1 MNFEDYSLYTIRI
14 GKLAERVYETANRR
28 DFEKAVE
35 LAFVLNGMT
44 AMLHESLQNA
54 LLEQDK
60 LAA

>member
-1 MNFEDYSLYTIRI
+1 MNLEDYSLYTIRI
-14 GKLAERVYETANRR
+14 GKLTNRIYEIANCK
-28 DFEKAVE
+28 DYEKATE

-54 LLEQDK
+54 LAEQEK

>member
-1 MNFEDYSLYTIRI
+1 MNLEDYSLYTISI
-14 GKLAERVYETANRR
+14 GKLTNRVYETANRK
-28 DFEKAVE
+28 DFEKASE

-54 LLEQDK
+54 LVEQEK